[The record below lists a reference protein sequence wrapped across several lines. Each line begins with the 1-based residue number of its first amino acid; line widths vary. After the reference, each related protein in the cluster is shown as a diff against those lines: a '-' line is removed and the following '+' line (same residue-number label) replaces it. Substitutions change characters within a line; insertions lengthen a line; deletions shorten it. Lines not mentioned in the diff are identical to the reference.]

1 MRISNERGSRIKAR
15 KELSAGAHSEKYP
28 AEQLNAVRR
37 SRLTQEDNAISNN
50 NFPTAN
56 ATVPGDTR
64 TKVVFVSI
72 SFDPEPGAVMGLP
85 LAKYLQ
91 GLGSYD
97 VTVLTAI
104 PWYPIGKRY
113 PGYRLRL
120 HQWELVDGVKV
131 LRVPLYP
138 SHDQSALRRMLTY
151 LTFTV
156 NAIIFGLPRLG
167 PVDVVYYFDS
177 LPTTGLIVFLLRI
190 WRGAASVQHIGDLW
204 PDTVLESGMLP
215 DKLGKVVE
223 RVVGGWCK
231 FLYRRHHAITVA
243 SPGLRRMLV
252 GRGVTADKI
261 SVVHTW
267 AFENIFFPAAPDPEA
282 TREMN
287 SANQFT
293 VLYAGNLGPLQGLET
308 VVDAAALLQEHT
320 NIQIVFVGSGQSEA
334 ALLKR
339 ATARGLI
346 NIKFLGP
353 RPLHRMNAF
362 NNTADALLIHLRD
375 IPLMRSTTPSKTQVA
390 MASAR
395 PILMGVAGD
404 AADLLTEAGAGIT
417 FAPENPAAMA
427 DAILRLSLL
436 SYDQRKAMGDAGRR
450 YYERTM
456 SLSVGTARLGNLINE
471 AAIGRRKTNAAN
483 PSPN

>member
-1 MRISNERGSRIKAR
+1 M
-15 KELSAGAHSEKYP
+15 
-28 AEQLNAVRR
+28 NAQSR
-37 SRLTQEDNAISNN
+37 SRFTQEDKAIANN
-50 NFPTAN
+50 YFPGATAD
-56 ATVPGDTR
+56 VPTEDPPI
-64 TKVVFVSI
+64 KVVFVSI

-113 PGYRLRL
+113 PGYKLRL
-120 HQWELVDGVKV
+120 HQWELIDGVRV

-138 SHDQSALRRMLTY
+138 SHDQSAFRRALTY
-151 LTFTV
+151 LSFTV
-156 NAIIFGLPRLG
+156 NAIVFGLPRLG

-177 LPTTGLIVFLLRI
+177 LPTTGFIAFLLRI

-215 DKLGKVVE
+215 AKLGNVVQS
-223 RVVGGWCK
+223 VVGGWCK

-243 SPGLRRMLV
+243 SPGLRQMLV
-252 GRGVTADKI
+252 GRGVTPNKI
-261 SVVHTW
+261 FVVHTW
-267 AFENIFFPAAPDPEA
+267 AFESVFFPDAADPAA

-287 SANQFT
+287 SANRFT

-308 VVDAAALLQEHT
+308 VVDAAALLLEHS
-320 NIQIVFVGSGQSEA
+320 NIQIAFVGSGQSEA
-334 ALLKR
+334 ALRKR
-339 ATARGLI
+339 AAALGLSNI
-346 NIKFLGP
+346 NFLGS

-362 NNTADALLIHLRD
+362 NNSADALLIHLRD

-404 AADLLTEAGAGIT
+404 AADLLREAGAGIA
-417 FAPENPAAMA
+417 FAPEDPAAMA

-436 SYDQRKAMGDAGRR
+436 SYDERKAMGDAGRR

-456 SLSVGTARLGNLINE
+456 SLSVGTARLGRLINE
-471 AAIGRRKTNAAN
+471 AALAGRKNKGS
-483 PSPN
+483 SPN